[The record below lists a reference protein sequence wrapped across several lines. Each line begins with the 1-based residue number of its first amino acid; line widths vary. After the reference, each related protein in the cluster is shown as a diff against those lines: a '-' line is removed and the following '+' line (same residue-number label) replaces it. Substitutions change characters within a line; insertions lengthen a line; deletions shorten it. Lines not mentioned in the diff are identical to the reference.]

1 LARLAIEKPY
11 GISLTKDE
19 NKYLSRFDGGIG
31 EDCYSDISKAI
42 GGAWMLA
49 KKWREPTA
57 NDGGGLMICFSIY
70 SRNGSF
76 VCRFEDRSKAERWRQ
91 LHGIQEYVIRKEVWR

>member
-19 NKYLSRFDGGIG
+19 SKYLSRFDGGIG

-42 GGAWMLA
+42 GGTWKRLA
-49 KKWREPTA
+49 NTKSVDVYEYRE
-57 NDGGGLMICFSIY
+57 
-70 SRNGSF
+70 
-76 VCRFEDRSKAERWRQ
+76 
-91 LHGIQEYVIRKEVWR
+91 IQK